1 MRLSPWGVPVKGSL
15 LRRLLRLALGGEP
28 EAFEELVLHTRESL
42 FWTVRRMTGRD
53 AIAEEILQEAYLALW
68 ERGTDGL
75 PEEPEAWLRRFCV
88 NRAIDHLRREETRRT
103 EGLPDGLEVAS
114 PDHPGDAGL
123 YGREVE
129 AAVEEGLGTLP
140 PQERAAF
147 LLRVVEDLPYDAVA
161 RTLGVAESTARNQVM
176 QARRKLERFLA
187 ERGVAP

>member
-1 MRLSPWGVPVKGSL
+1 MKGGL
-15 LRRLLRLALGGEP
+15 LRRLLHLALGGEP
-28 EAFEELVLHTRESL
+28 AAFEELVLRTRESL

-103 EGLPDGLEVAS
+103 DEVPGDLEVPS
-114 PDHPGDAGL
+114 SLRPGDGAL
-123 YGREVE
+123 YGREIE
-129 AAVEEGLGTLP
+129 TAVEEGLALLP

-147 LLRVVEDLPYDAVA
+147 LLRVMEELPYGEVA

-176 QARRKLERFLA
+176 QARRKLERFLS
-187 ERGVAP
+187 ERGVTP

>member
-1 MRLSPWGVPVKGSL
+1 
-15 LRRLLRLALGGEP
+15 
-28 EAFEELVLHTRESL
+28 
-42 FWTVRRMTGRD
+42 
-53 AIAEEILQEAYLALW
+53 
-68 ERGTDGL
+68 
-75 PEEPEAWLRRFCV
+75 
-88 NRAIDHLRREETRRT
+88 
-103 EGLPDGLEVAS
+103 
-114 PDHPGDAGL
+114 
-123 YGREVE
+123 VE